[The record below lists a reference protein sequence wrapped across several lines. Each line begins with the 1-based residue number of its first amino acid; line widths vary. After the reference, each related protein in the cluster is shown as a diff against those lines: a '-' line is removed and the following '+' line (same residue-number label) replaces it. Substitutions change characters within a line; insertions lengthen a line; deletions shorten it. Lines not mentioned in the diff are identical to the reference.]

1 MFSGGLI
8 LTQYLSRRAASI
20 TPYEA
25 GEQPQGLGII
35 KLNTNENPYPPSPKA
50 LEVLKSFAG
59 ERLRLYP
66 QPDGGRLKS
75 AVAQIYGL
83 TEDHVFCGN
92 GSDEVLGLAFQA
104 FFDGDIVFPDITYSF
119 YPVWADLYGL
129 SYRTVPLKDDFTV
142 PVDALTGGGVVLAN
156 PNAPTGIALGLAE
169 VEHILQ
175 NNSEHVVIVD
185 EAYASFGAGSA
196 ASLIPKY
203 PNLLIVSTMSKSHAL
218 AGLRVAF
225 ALGQPHL
232 IDGLLRIKDSFNSY
246 PLDMIAQ
253 DAAAAAIRDTAYCA
267 AMSEKIIATRECATQ
282 RLGELGFKVLPSKA
296 NFVFASHP
304 NVSAAALK
312 AYLAENNIY
321 VRHFNKPRIFDYLR
335 ITIGTDEQMDALIK
349 TAAEFVHSVSC

>member
-1 MFSGGLI
+1 MTEF
-8 LTQYLSRRAASI
+8 LSRKAASI

-25 GEQPQGLGII
+25 GEQPQGSGII

-50 LEVLKSFAG
+50 LEVLKAFAG

-66 QPDGGRLKS
+66 RPDGGSLKS
-75 AVAQIYGL
+75 AVAQVYGL
-83 TEDHVFCGN
+83 ADDHVFCGN

-129 SYRTVPLKDDFTV
+129 SYRTVPLKGDFTV
-142 PVDALTGGGVVLAN
+142 PADELTGGGVVLAN
-156 PNAPTGIALGLAE
+156 PNAPTGIALSIAE
-169 VEHILQ
+169 VERILQ
-175 NNSEHVVIVD
+175 NNSGHVVIVD

-196 ASLIPKY
+196 ALLIPKY

-232 IDGLLRIKDSFNSY
+232 IEGLSRIKDSFNSY

-253 DAAAAAIRDTAYCA
+253 EAAAAAMLDTPYCA
-267 AMSEKIIATRECATQ
+267 AMSEKIIATRERTAE
-282 RLGELGFKVLPSKA
+282 RLDGLGFKVLPSKA
-296 NFVFASHP
+296 NFIFASHP
-304 NVSAAALK
+304 SVSAAALK

-321 VRHFNKPRIFDYLR
+321 VRHFNKPRIYDYLR
-335 ITIGTDEQMDALIK
+335 ITIGTDGQMDALLQK
-349 TAAEFVHSVSC
+349 AAEFVRSISC

>member
-1 MFSGGLI
+1 MTEF
-8 LTQYLSRRAASI
+8 LSRRAASI

-25 GEQPQGLGII
+25 GEQPQGSGII

-50 LEVLKSFAG
+50 LEVLKAFAG

-66 QPDGGRLKS
+66 RPDGGSLKS
-75 AVAQIYGL
+75 AVAQVYGL
-83 TEDHVFCGN
+83 ADDHVFCGN

-119 YPVWADLYGL
+119 YPVWADLYGI
-129 SYRTVPLKDDFTV
+129 SYKTVPLQANFTV
-142 PVDALTGGGVVLAN
+142 PVNALTGRGVVIAN
-156 PNAPTGIALGLAE
+156 PNAPTGIALGLDE
-169 VEHILQ
+169 VERILQ

-232 IDGLLRIKDSFNSY
+232 IEGLVRIKDSFNSY

-253 DAAAAAIRDTAYCA
+253 DAAAAAILDTAYCA
-267 AMSEKIIATRECATQ
+267 AMSEKIIKTRECTTA

-296 NFVFASHP
+296 NFIFASHP
-304 NVSAAALK
+304 SVSAAALK
-312 AYLAENNIY
+312 AYLAEHNIY
-321 VRHFNKPRIFDYLR
+321 VRHFNKPRIYDYLR
-335 ITIGTDEQMDALIK
+335 ITIGTDAQMDALMEK
-349 TAAEFVHSVSC
+349 AAEFVHSVSC

>member
-1 MFSGGLI
+1 MIQF
-8 LTQYLSRRAASI
+8 LSRKAATI

-25 GEQPQGLGII
+25 GDQPQGSGII

-50 LEVLKSFAG
+50 LEVLRCFAG

-66 QPDGGRLKS
+66 SPDGGKLKS

-83 TEDHVFCGN
+83 PEDHVFCGN

-104 FFDGDIVFPDITYSF
+104 FFDGDVVFPDITYSF
-119 YPVWADLYGL
+119 YPVWAELYGI
-129 SYRTVPLKDDFTV
+129 SCKAVPLNDDFTV
-142 PVDALTGGGVVLAN
+142 PVDEMTGGGVVLAN

-169 VEHILQ
+169 VERILQ
-175 NNSEHVVIVD
+175 RNGEHVVIID

-196 ASLIPKY
+196 ASLISKY

-232 IDGLLRIKDSFNSY
+232 IEGLMRIKDSFNSY

-253 DAAAAAIRDTAYCA
+253 DAAAAAILDTAYCA
-267 AMSEKIIATRECATQ
+267 AMSRKVIATRERTAECLT
-282 RLGELGFKVLPSKA
+282 ELGFKVLPSKA

-304 NVSAAALK
+304 GVSAAALK
-312 AYLAENNIY
+312 AHLAENNIY

-335 ITIGTDEQMDALIK
+335 ITIGTNEQMDTLLAK
-349 TAAEFVHSVSC
+349 TAEYVRSVSC

>member
-1 MFSGGLI
+1 MAQF
-8 LTQYLSRRAASI
+8 LSRKAASI

-25 GEQPQGLGII
+25 GEQPQGSGII

-50 LEVLKSFAG
+50 LEVLKNFAG

-66 QPDGGRLKS
+66 RPDGGSLKS

-83 TEDHVFCGN
+83 TEEHVFCGN

-104 FFDGDIVFPDITYSF
+104 FFDGDVVFPDITYSF
-119 YPVWADLYGL
+119 YPVWADLYGI
-129 SYRTVPLKDDFTV
+129 SYRLIPLNGDFTI
-142 PVDALTGGGVVLAN
+142 PVDGLTGGGVVLAN

-169 VEHILQ
+169 VERILQ

-232 IDGLLRIKDSFNSY
+232 IQGLVRIKDSFNSY

-253 DAAAAAIRDTAYCA
+253 DAAAAAILDTDYCA
-267 AMSEKIIATRECATQ
+267 AMSGKIIKTRELTTE
-282 RLGELGFKVLPSKA
+282 RLNELGFKVLPSKA

-304 NVSAAALK
+304 GLSAAALK
-312 AYLAENNIY
+312 NYLAENSIY
-321 VRHFNKPRIFDYLR
+321 VRHFNKPRIYDYLR
-335 ITIGTDEQMDALIK
+335 ITIGTDEQMDALIRA
-349 TAAEFVHSVSC
+349 TAEFVRSVSC

>member
-1 MFSGGLI
+1 MAQF
-8 LTQYLSRRAASI
+8 LSRKAASI

-25 GEQPQGLGII
+25 GEQPQGSGII

-66 QPDGGRLKS
+66 RPDGGSLKS

-83 TEDHVFCGN
+83 TEEHVFCGN

-104 FFDGDIVFPDITYSF
+104 FFDGDVVFPEITYSF
-119 YPVWADLYGL
+119 YPVWADLYDI
-129 SYRTVPLKDDFTV
+129 SYRLIPLNDDFTI
-142 PVDALTGGGVVLAN
+142 PVDELTGGGVVLAN
-156 PNAPTGIALGLAE
+156 PNAPTGIALGLGE
-169 VEHILQ
+169 VERILQ

-196 ASLIPKY
+196 ACLIPKY

-232 IDGLLRIKDSFNSY
+232 IQGLVRIKDSFNSY

-253 DAAAAAIRDTAYCA
+253 DAAAAALLDTDYCA
-267 AMSEKIIATRECATQ
+267 AMSEKIMTTRERTTD
-282 RLGELGFKVLPSKA
+282 RLTELGFKVLPSKA

-304 NVSAAALK
+304 GVSAAALK
-312 AYLAENNIY
+312 DYLAENKIY
-321 VRHFNKPRIFDYLR
+321 VRHFNKPRIYDYLR
-335 ITIGTDEQMDALIK
+335 ITIGTDAQMDALVEK
-349 TAAEFVHSVSC
+349 AAEFVRSISC

>member
-1 MFSGGLI
+1 MAQF
-8 LTQYLSRRAASI
+8 LSRKAASI
-20 TPYEA
+20 SPYVA
-25 GEQPQGLGII
+25 GEQPQGSDII

-66 QPDGGRLKS
+66 KPDGGSLKS

-83 TEDHVFCGN
+83 SEEHVFCGN

-104 FFDGDIVFPDITYSF
+104 FFDGDVVFPDITYSF
-119 YPVWADLYGL
+119 YPVWADLYGI
-129 SYRTVPLKDDFTV
+129 SYRLVPLKSDFTI
-142 PVDALTGGGVVLAN
+142 PMDELTGGGVVLAN
-156 PNAPTGIALGLAE
+156 PNAPTGIALGLDE
-169 VEHILQ
+169 VEFILQ
-175 NNSEHVVIVD
+175 RNSEHVVIVD

-232 IDGLLRIKDSFNSY
+232 IQGLVRIRDSFNSY

-253 DAAAAAIRDTAYCA
+253 DAAAAAILDTDYCA
-267 AMSEKIIATRECATQ
+267 AMSEKIMATRERTTE
-282 RLGELGFKVLPSKA
+282 RLGELGFKVLQSKA

-304 NVSAAALK
+304 GVSAAALK
-312 AYLAENNIY
+312 KYLAENSIY
-321 VRHFNKPRIFDYLR
+321 VRHFNKPRIYDYLR
-335 ITIGTDEQMDALIK
+335 ITIGTDEQMDKLIEK
-349 TAAEFVHSVSC
+349 AAEFVRSVSC